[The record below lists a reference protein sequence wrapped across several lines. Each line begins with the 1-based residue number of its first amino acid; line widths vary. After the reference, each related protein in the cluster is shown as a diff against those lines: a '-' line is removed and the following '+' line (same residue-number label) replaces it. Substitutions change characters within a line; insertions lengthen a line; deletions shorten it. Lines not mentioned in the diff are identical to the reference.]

1 MAKWDDVLRNI
12 HCGLF
17 VVTTKSGDKINGM
30 TVAWMTRASIE
41 PPMVSVSIGKTRY
54 SHGLIQESGVFAV
67 NILKEGQVDVGKHF
81 GFATGRK
88 TDKFENIPYETKIT
102 GSPIL
107 KNIAGY
113 LDCKVVSSCDA
124 GDHTIF
130 VGEVVDA
137 GTTPGSKP
145 LLYVHEDFWGKK

>member
-1 MAKWDDVLRNI
+1 MAKWDDVLKNI

-17 VVTTKSGDKINGM
+17 VVTTKSGDKINGL
-30 TVAWMTRASIE
+30 TVAWMTRASLE
-41 PPMVSVSIGKTRY
+41 PPMVSVSVGKTRY

-88 TDKFENIPYETKIT
+88 TNKLENIPYETKIT

-137 GTTPGSKP
+137 GTSPDARP
-145 LLYVHEDFWGKK
+145 MLYVHEDFWGKK